1 MDEYVRFL
9 DSGSFFSSYVNVYCI
24 MKENEV
30 ELLQRYR
37 RDRRVLLDF
46 ILSGSLIKKVVM
58 PPGAVSLDDVDL
70 DQVSVDYVLNCAKKG
85 GMLELSEAIRD
96 YHDGTFFPSME
107 HAQKLVFS
115 LTFVITSIKNNAGSS
130 DEFFLVTH
138 PESSG
143 SPPRRAPPPV
153 SVIATP
159 ILSSLSI
166 SEPLEDEQVEE
177 SPSLSKSQSLNTSQL
192 KELTVDDIDDFE
204 DDVLEEV
211 ESRRY
216 SRRVLN
222 DASDVVLGLPSFAT
236 GITDDDL
243 RETAYEILLAG
254 AGASGGLIVPSKD
267 KKKEKKSSLMK
278 KLGRSKSEHVV
289 QSQNSHG
296 LVGLL
301 ETMRVQMEISEEMDI
316 RTRRALL
323 SAMLNML
330 EEGLVNHPV
339 VGFGESGRKATD
351 LRVLLAK
358 IEEAESLPSATG
370 DLQRTE
376 CLRSLRD
383 VAIPLAERPA
393 RGDLTGEISHWAD
406 GYHLNVRLYE
416 KLLLSVFDVLDEG
429 KLTEEVEEML
439 ELFKSTWRI
448 LGITETIHYT
458 CYAWVLFRQKWN
470 MRFHKRWIMAYKRGP
485 NPSLLLEVPFPGQTH
500 EAQTKVDNTSW
511 ADASH
516 PVPYQL
522 GYVIFAE
529 CCWKATT
536 MKAHH
541 KSISLWLTVDLLNAS
556 YFISDTCTGKF
567 VITGEQDILQH
578 AIDQLKRIPLKEQRG
593 PQERLHLKSLSCRV
607 QSEKGFQELTFLQ
620 SFLLPIQKWA
630 DTRLTDYHF
639 HFVEGSKMME
649 SAIVVAMVARRLL
662 LEEPELAMQ
671 SAPLT
676 DIEQIEIYVS
686 SSIKHAFARAD
697 SAAQQYD
704 IIQDVE
710 TLCDTTNEHP
720 LALLAEQTKMLLK
733 KDTSMYLPILTL
745 RHRNASAVSASLIH
759 KLYGIKLR
767 PFLDSAE
774 HLTEDVVSVFP
785 AADSL
790 EQNIIAV
797 ITSTCEEGT
806 VEAYLK
812 KLNLYKV
819 RAGRVDLWLPEM
831 IGTALCLDG
840 IELQVGIIVSS
851 SDDIEIISGTL
862 VLRWVNSQLA
872 RISAWVERVIQQE
885 SQNVTE
891 DNLFKLFDIV
901 TYAKRVLYAS
911 FSHIQY
917 CLESISSGW
926 ASVSAQQRHGSS
938 IVEVCRIVEETVDQF
953 FALKVPMRPGE
964 LSSLIRGID
973 NAFQVYTKHVLDSL
987 ADKEDIIPPVP
998 TLTRYRRESGIKAF
1012 VKKELTDPRLSDV
1025 RKSSEINVLT
1035 TPTLCVQL
1043 NTLYPDKVA
1052 LLPSCLPKQAALL
1065 FSIRPRWKPD
1075 LKKLSEKPMEGN
1087 LRNSIQ
1093 KDSFDGSRKDI
1104 NAAIDQICE
1113 FTGTKTIF
1121 WDLRE
1126 QFIDGLYKP
1135 SVAQSRLE
1143 TLVEPLDTVLNQ
1155 LCDIIVEPLRDR
1167 VVTGLL
1173 QASLVCL
1180 CHAYGGPSR
1189 MFTPADAKLLEEDL
1203 EVLKEF
1209 FISGGDGLPR
1219 GVVENQVAR
1228 IRQVIKLHGYESRE
1242 LIEDLRSASEM
1253 EMHGGRSKLGA
1264 DTKTLIRILC
1274 HRGDSEAS
1282 QFLKKQYR
1290 IPKSAA

>member
-1 MDEYVRFL
+1 
-9 DSGSFFSSYVNVYCI
+9 
-24 MKENEV
+24 
-30 ELLQRYR
+30 
-37 RDRRVLLDF
+37 
-46 ILSGSLIKKVVM
+46 M

-96 YHDGTFFPSME
+96 YHDATLFPS
-107 HAQKLVFS
+107 V
-115 LTFVITSIKNNAGSS
+115 NNAGPT
-130 DEFFLVTH
+130 DEFFLVTD
-138 PESSG
+138 PTASG
-143 SPPRRAPPPV
+143 SPPRRAPPSVPV
-153 SVIATP
+153 VVPTP

-166 SEPLEDEQVEE
+166 SEPLESEQLEE
-177 SPSLSKSQSLNTSQL
+177 SPSLSKSQSLNSSQV
-192 KELTVDDIDDFE
+192 KELTVDDIDDFD

-243 RETAYEILLAG
+243 RETAYEVLLAA

-267 KKKEKKSSLMK
+267 KKKEKKSRLMK

-289 QSQNSHG
+289 MQSQNSHG

-323 SAMLNML
+323 SAMVGKVGKRMDTLLIPLELLCCISRTEFSDKKSYIKWQKRQLNML

-339 VGFGESGRKATD
+339 VGFGESGRKASD
-351 LRVLLAK
+351 LRILLAK
-358 IEEAESLPSATG
+358 IEESESLPSATG

-383 VAIPLAERPA
+383 IAIPLAERPA
-393 RGDLTGEISHWAD
+393 RGDLTGEICHWAD

-429 KLTEEVEEML
+429 KLTEEIEEIL

-458 CYAWVLFRQKWN
+458 CYAWVLFRQ
-470 MRFHKRWIMAYKRGP
+470 
-485 NPSLLLEVPFPGQTH
+485 
-500 EAQTKVDNTSW
+500 
-511 ADASH
+511 
-516 PVPYQL
+516 
-522 GYVIFAE
+522 
-529 CCWKATT
+529 
-536 MKAHH
+536 
-541 KSISLWLTVDLLNAS
+541 
-556 YFISDTCTGKF
+556 F
-567 VITGEQDILQH
+567 VMTGEQDILQH

-630 DTRLTDYHF
+630 DARLTDYHL
-639 HFVEGSKMME
+639 HFAEGSKLME
-649 SAIVVAMVARRLL
+649 NAVVVAMVARRLL
-662 LEEPELAMQ
+662 LEEPELPMQ
-671 SAPLT
+671 AAPLT
-676 DIEQIEIYVS
+676 DAEQIEMYVS
-686 SSIKHAFARAD
+686 SSIKHAFARVILMLKFAMD
-697 SAAQQYD
+697 NSKILQLVD
-704 IIQDVE
+704 ERRLIIQEVE
-710 TLCDTTNEHP
+710 ALSDTTNEHP
-720 LALLAEQTKMLLK
+720 LALLAEQTRKLLR
-733 KDTSMYLPILTL
+733 KDTTMYLPILTL

-759 KLYGIKLR
+759 KLYGMKLK
-767 PFLDSAE
+767 PFVDSAE

-790 EQNIIAV
+790 EQNLIAV
-797 ITSTCEEGT
+797 ITSTCQEGT
-806 VEAYLK
+806 AEAYLK
-812 KLNLYKV
+812 KLNLYK
-819 RAGRVDLWLPEM
+819 
-831 IGTALCLDG
+831 
-840 IELQVGIIVSS
+840 IET
-851 SDDIEIISGTL
+851 ISGTL

-885 SQNVTE
+885 QLSI
-891 DNLFKLFDIV
+891 LRLDI
-901 TYAKRVLYAS
+901 YAS
-911 FSHIQY
+911 S
-917 CLESISSGW
+917 SSGALSFQYFAGQLDDLTVSFNW
-926 ASVSAQQRHGSS
+926 APVSAQQRHGSS
-938 IVEVCRIVEETVDQF
+938 IVEVYRIVEETVDQF

-964 LSSLIRGID
+964 LSSLFRGID

-1012 VKKELTDPRLSDV
+1012 VKKELTDPRLPEV
-1025 RKSSEINVLT
+1025 RKSNDVNVLT

-1043 NTLYPDKVA
+1043 NTLYYAISQLNKLED
-1052 LLPSCLPKQAALL
+1052 
-1065 FSIRPRWKPD
+1065 SILERWNQKRYGH
-1075 LKKLSEKPMEGN
+1075 PMERSMEDN
-1087 LRNSIQ
+1087 SRNSIR

-1126 QFIDGLYKP
+1126 PFIDGLYKP
-1135 SVAQSRLE
+1135 NVAQSRLE
-1143 TLVEPLDTVLNQ
+1143 TLVEPLDLVLNQ

-1173 QASLVCL
+1173 QASLDGLIRVIL
-1180 CHAYGGPSR
+1180 DGGPSR

-1228 IRQVIKLHGYESRE
+1228 LRQVIKLHGYETRE
-1242 LIEDLRSASEM
+1242 LIEDLKSASEM
-1253 EMHGGRSKLGA
+1253 EMQGGRSKLGA
-1264 DTKTLIRILC
+1264 DAKTLIRILC
-1274 HRGDSEAS
+1274 HRSDSEAS